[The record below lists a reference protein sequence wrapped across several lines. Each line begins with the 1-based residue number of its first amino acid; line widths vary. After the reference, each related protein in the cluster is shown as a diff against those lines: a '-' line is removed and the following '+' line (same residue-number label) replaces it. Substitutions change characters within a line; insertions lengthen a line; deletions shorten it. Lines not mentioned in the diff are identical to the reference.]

1 MIRIRTKPLRLE
13 HVADDIQKDIQKSRK
28 RAMART
34 VLHGTTIIEER
45 TAQGRGVKGGFK
57 SYSSGWK
64 RVRAALG
71 LETSKV
77 NLEFGYERKKGTPTS
92 GGEKVM
98 GREKDRWQKR
108 PSMLAALQGKVV
120 NRSTGE
126 IFFSRADAAKRAAM
140 VNQSRKFFGFNRDEE
155 KDLARVYFGQVKIK
169 DRRR

>member
-13 HVADDIQKDIQKSRK
+13 RVADDIKDDIKKSRK

-45 TAQGRGVKGGFK
+45 TAQGKGFRGAFKG
-57 SYSSGWK
+57 YSSGWK

-71 LETSKV
+71 LETAKV
-77 NLEFGYERKKGTPTS
+77 NLEFGYERRQGTPVS
-92 GGEKVM
+92 GGERVM
-98 GREKDRWQKR
+98 SQEKDRWQKR

-140 VNQSRKFFGFNRDEE
+140 VNEKRKFFGFNRDEE

>member
-1 MIRIRTKPLRLE
+1 MIKISTKPLRIE
-13 HVADDIQKDIQKSRK
+13 RVADDIKSDLQKSKK

-45 TAQGRGVKGGFK
+45 TAQGKGVRGAFK

-77 NLEFGYERKKGTPTS
+77 NLEFGYERKAPTQS
-92 GGEKVM
+92 NGSTDLRSV
-98 GREKDRWQKR
+98 KDSYVKR
-108 PSMLAALQGKVV
+108 PSMLAAMQGKVV
-120 NRSTGE
+120 NRHVGE

-140 VNQSRKFFGFNRDEE
+140 VNEKRKFFGFSRDEQ
-155 KDLARVYFGQVKIK
+155 KQLANVYFSGIKFK
-169 DRRR
+169 DRKR